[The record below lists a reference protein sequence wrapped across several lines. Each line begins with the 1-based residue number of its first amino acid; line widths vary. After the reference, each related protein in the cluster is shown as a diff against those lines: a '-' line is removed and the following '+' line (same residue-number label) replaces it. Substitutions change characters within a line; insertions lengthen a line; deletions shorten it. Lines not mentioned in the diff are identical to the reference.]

1 METYNIKTKTAGKCR
16 VYPDSPNGHQPSVTS
31 ICGALMKYGLI
42 DWAANCAVDYVLGWY
57 GKYLSKD
64 AAATED
70 EIDRMPNL
78 LDVLKEARHA
88 HEHIQ
93 IDRLKRGE

>member
-1 METYNIKTKTAGKCR
+1 MNEFNIKSKTCGKCR
-16 VYPDSPNGHQPSVTS
+16 VYPDNPQGFAPSVTS

-42 DWAANCAVDYVLGWY
+42 DWAANCAVDYVLEWY

-88 HEHIQ
+88 HKHIQ
-93 IDRLKRGE
+93 IED